1 MFCLILLII
10 SRSSNICCIS
20 SGTNNT
26 LRHYGWYSNEQDT
39 FSRLRKITSLK
50 AICATMAKSIVLRG
64 KQYIKES
71 LICTKEGK
79 NTENLVEIEL
89 VKNIR
94 AFNAIP

>member
-1 MFCLILLII
+1 
-10 SRSSNICCIS
+10 
-20 SGTNNT
+20 
-26 LRHYGWYSNEQDT
+26 
-39 FSRLRKITSLK
+39 
-50 AICATMAKSIVLRG
+50 MAKSIVLRG

-94 AFNAIP
+94 AFNAIL